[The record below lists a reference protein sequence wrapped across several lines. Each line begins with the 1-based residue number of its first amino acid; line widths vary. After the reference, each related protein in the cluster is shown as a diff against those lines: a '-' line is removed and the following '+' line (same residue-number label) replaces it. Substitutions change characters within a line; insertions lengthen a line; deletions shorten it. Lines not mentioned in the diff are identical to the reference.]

1 MDIEFSEDFAASAS
15 ETTAGLLILLS
26 RTVKDQIQ
34 LVLVKN
40 VEVKGRISAYLKS
53 EINAANSLLPLDGV
67 SLRVNISSE
76 WGAFMTEHIMQVHD
90 HLERDSSDVVAYTAW
105 RYETLTAWGETSAAR
120 ELSLVMKIPVT
131 TIHNRLR
138 LARERGILTAPGAG
152 ARLGR

>member
-1 MDIEFSEDFAASAS
+1 VDIEFSEDFAASAS

-34 LVLVKN
+34 LLLVKN
-40 VEVKGRISAYLKS
+40 VEVKGRVSTYLRS
-53 EINAANSLLPLDGV
+53 EISAANSLLPLEGV

-76 WGAFMTEHIMQVHD
+76 WGALMTEHMMQVHD
-90 HLERDSSDVVAYTAW
+90 HLDRDSSDVVAYTAW
-105 RYETLTAWGETSAAR
+105 RYETLTAWGEASAAR

-138 LARERGILTAPGAG
+138 LARERGILASPGAG